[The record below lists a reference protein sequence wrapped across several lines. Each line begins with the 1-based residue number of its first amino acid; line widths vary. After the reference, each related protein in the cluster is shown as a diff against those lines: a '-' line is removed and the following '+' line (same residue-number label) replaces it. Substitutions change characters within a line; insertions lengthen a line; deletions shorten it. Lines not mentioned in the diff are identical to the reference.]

1 MTKKITPADIQI
13 DELPSVALIE
23 AERTALEI
31 LKAVVEGKRKVS
43 GVSAELLR

>member
-1 MTKKITPADIQI
+1 MINLSDIQI

-23 AERTALEI
+23 PERPAMEI
-31 LKAVVEGKRKVS
+31 LKVVVEGKRKAS